1 MLDKILARE
10 VVAPILIISISVILY
25 GIFKRI
31 TKKIVE
37 TKMRFGDAKKTK
49 TILILCNNIIK
60 YLILLI
66 DVLMILEVF
75 HIDTKT
81 IIASLG
87 VVGVVIGLALQD
99 TLKDFLA
106 GMFILFENQYKLGDY
121 ITIGTFMGE
130 VISLGMKTTKIR
142 SYTGEVKMISNRF
155 ITEVTNHSVKDSLAI
170 VDVPIAYEADTE
182 AAERIM
188 KKACTSLSKEIP
200 DLTGKVEVLGVE
212 KLDESGVVFR
222 IVAPC
227 KAMTQYGVQRI
238 IRKKIKLVLEFN
250 QINIPYPQVVVHN
263 G

>member
-10 VVAPILIISISVILY
+10 VIAPILIVSISVLLY

-31 TKKIVE
+31 TKKIIE
-37 TKMRFGDAKKTK
+37 SRMRFGDEKKAK
-49 TILILCNNIIK
+49 TIVVLCNNIIK

-75 HIDTKT
+75 KIDTKT

-87 VVGVVIGLALQD
+87 VVGVVLGLALQD

-106 GMFILFENQYKLGDY
+106 GMFILFENQYKIGDY

-130 VISLGMKTTKIR
+130 VIYLGMKTTKIK

-155 ITEVTNHSVKDSLAI
+155 ITEVTNHSIKDSLAI
-170 VDVPIAYEADTE
+170 VDVPVAYEVDTE
-182 AAERIM
+182 AAERII
-188 KKACTSLSKEIP
+188 KKTCTALSKEIP

-212 KLDESGVVFR
+212 KLDDSGVVFR

-227 KAMTQYGVQRI
+227 KPMSHYGVQRI

-250 QINIPYPQVVVHN
+250 KMSIPYPQVVVHN